1 MTSTAVFLFSIVFI
15 WTILAFVI
23 NRNRTKKDSE
33 QKQKMAKA
41 LEDKRRADN
50 KEHSRRMEEWH
61 QRESARRLP
70 FDAATEKFVQSRY
83 QPVPFTSIKPD
94 NLIRLVS
101 KNIGSH
107 PYLNK
112 MDLIDDR
119 WLIVLTLSPFEDCHL
134 GAWIVFDLLENRDPL
149 IEKFENS
156 AVYINWIDVLPGG
169 HLHFTRESTNNNNY
183 YCSLYDLNNWTSFER
198 NVYYGFLKYEMEFSK
213 ENGVRRIISF
223 KSTSDDESL
232 DSNLGP
238 GDYVVTKSENGWMDI
253 STNQPDVPPFR
264 LHAHQTDINII
275 QYSANGS
282 FFFTASIDG
291 EIKLWYVQ

>member
-1 MTSTAVFLFSIVFI
+1 MTSTGIFLFSFVFI
-15 WTILAFVI
+15 WTILAFII
-23 NRNRTKKDSE
+23 NRNQAKKDSE

-50 KEHSRRMEEWH
+50 KEHSRRMEEESR
-61 QRESARRLP
+61 QSESARRSPL
-70 FDAATEKFVQSRY
+70 DTVTENFLQSLY

-107 PYLNK
+107 QYLNK

-119 WLIVLTLSPFEDCHL
+119 WLIVLTLFPLEGSDL

-156 AVYINWIDVLPGG
+156 VGAINWIDVLPGR
-169 HLHFTRESTNNNNY
+169 HLRFTCESTTNNNY
-183 YCSLYDLNNWTSFER
+183 YSSLYDLNNWASLER
-198 NVYYGFLKYEMEFSK
+198 NVHYGFLDYELKFSK

-223 KSTSDDESL
+223 KSTDDESL

-238 GDYVVTKSENGWMDI
+238 GDFVVTKSENGWIDI
-253 STNQPDVPPFR
+253 STNRHDVPPFR
-264 LHAHQTDINII
+264 LHAHQTDVNII
-275 QYSANGS
+275 QYSAGGS
-282 FFFTASIDG
+282 FFITASIDG